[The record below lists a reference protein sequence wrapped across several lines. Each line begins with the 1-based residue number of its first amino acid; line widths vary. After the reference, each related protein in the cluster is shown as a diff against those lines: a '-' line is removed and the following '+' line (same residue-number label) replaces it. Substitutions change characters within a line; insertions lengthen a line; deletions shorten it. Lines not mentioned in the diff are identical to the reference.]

1 MKFLF
6 FGNRKSQSRNAHQLA
21 NSQVPRDSRPLDP
34 DDQILD
40 ENISKLGFGFYS
52 LKPTLKRAQRSPE
65 KPLPPLDKNVEAW
78 LDQLIAERRLNSN
91 IISST
96 VKLVTSSETDQQ
108 KSSMNSDTSDS
119 SEQKR
124 SLIGENSDN
133 SRSLA
138 ENHNLP
144 CDENCAEK
152 VNRKSKLQKSTR
164 VIKTAETAKAR
175 DEEALKKSKP
185 VIGTKKSVNSRSVNS
200 KKVSKK
206 ISK

>member
-1 MKFLF
+1 MKILF